1 MLFFSPVPRTML
13 TSGRALKFL
22 WPYLRVASRHGNH
35 CLWALLFH
43 APDILARFAVCKV
56 RDRAGIYNVYIGC
69 LLFPYDFIAA
79 GRKLLL
85 HGLRFVLVDFAA
97 ERVKCCFHVFYF
109 NSFHAIYAVNKSTII
124 ILKFRLEV
132 YHLF

>member
-1 MLFFSPVPRTML
+1 MLFFA
-13 TSGRALKFL
+13 RARHNVDLRQSLKLFG
-22 WPYLRVASRHGNH
+22 PYLRVASRYGNH
-35 CLWALLFH
+35 RVRALLFH

-69 LLFPYDFIAA
+69 LLFDFIAA

-97 ERVKCCFHVFYF
+97 ERVKCCFFQIINPF
-109 NSFHAIYAVNKSTII
+109 GFIYICRAV
-124 ILKFRLEV
+124 LRPPAF
-132 YHLF
+132 F